1 MTATMF
7 DAEKQHRIVAER
19 RRPLSAART
28 DKPVAK
34 PSQSHVSAPVEM
46 RWLAPPISPPNRNFL
61 VPSSLMS

>member
-1 MTATMF
+1 MF

-34 PSQSHVSAPVEM
+34 PSQSHVSAPVSSPAGSSGSHADELQDL
-46 RWLAPPISPPNRNFL
+46 RAP
-61 VPSSLMS
+61 